1 MDTKS
6 WIIAWILKSDCYPW
20 YIAQSILLLIL
31 SPVRYWLFMLNDVH
45 GYAAQHTGY
54 LIGCYLEFCREREEK
69 LLEWIETILQY
80 DLLLTMKADDLLLT
94 FSSLLG
100 TTERST
106 NSWCPSEGRM
116 WSSHWSAHCAIEE
129 SSCRSVGLRAG
140 TALPV
145 GALRAGDTQS
155 NKISW

>member
-20 YIAQSILLLIL
+20 YIALSILLLIL

-94 FSSLLG
+94 FSSTARNYWKERKQLVPLWGQNVEQPLVCPLCHWGELLQVCG
-100 TTERST
+100 AQSR
-106 NSWCPSEGRM
+106 NSLACRGSESRG
-116 WSSHWSAHCAIEE
+116 H
-129 SSCRSVGLRAG
+129 
-140 TALPV
+140 PK
-145 GALRAGDTQS
+145 Q
-155 NKISW
+155 